1 MGIINTTNHKYHD
14 YTDSLNKELLGNQ
27 IVDQW
32 LRTNG
37 IEFREATIDEQWKGI
52 DRVITSSKT
61 GGHQ

>member
-1 MGIINTTNHKYHD
+1 MKNEYAHKYHD
-14 YTDSLNKELLGNQ
+14 YNDSINKELLGNQ